1 LALSLLISSL
11 LIAQSS
17 AEPADKAPS
26 GQAQS
31 RIADSVRKEIVTLP
45 TYGVFDWIT
54 FSVNGYNV
62 VLSGFASRPTLKTS
76 AERVAKNVEGVSAV
90 DNRIETL
97 PLSPNDDRVRTQ
109 AYIRIYGDSNMSR
122 YNPNRGAPIFVSP
135 ARMASGLTNDP
146 PVGNHPIHI
155 VVRNGNIALYGTV
168 LNEADKTQVG
178 MLANQVTGAFSV
190 ENHLTVEK
198 GRKDSA
204 PSPPRSE
211 R

>member
-26 GQAQS
+26 RQAQS

>member
-1 LALSLLISSL
+1 MALSILISSL

-190 ENHLTVEK
+190 ENHLTVET
-198 GRKDSA
+198 GRKDSV